1 MNSWINVDDYRTAA
15 KRRLP
20 RRVFDYL
27 EGGAEDERGLRHN
40 REAFANL
47 RFRPKR
53 LRDVS
58 TRDMSRVLFH
68 RKWPLPLVI
77 APTGLNDLFWP
88 QGDLALA
95 RSAARHGLPFVLST
109 AASASIED
117 IARQVDGELW
127 FQLYVVHRRLAEQL
141 VHRALAAGYTTLVL
155 TVDVVRNGIRER
167 DLRNRFALPLRVTP
181 GMLWEGLTH
190 PRWSASLLR
199 QGLPRLANFADID
212 SHDVEMQAAL
222 LSRSMDATFDWDGL
236 AWLRD
241 LWPHRLLVKGI
252 LTAED
257 ATRCVLFGAD
267 GVVLSNHGGRQ
278 LADCIA
284 PIEALADV
292 RAATRAPILI
302 DSGFR
307 RGSDIAKAIA
317 LGADLVMLGRAT
329 LYGLAAHGERGV
341 DEVID
346 VLRTQLDA
354 TLVQLGCSSLD
365 QLSSDYLHIPAAR
378 ARHTTETAA

>member
-1 MNSWINVDDYRTAA
+1 MNSWINVDDYRKAA
-15 KRRLP
+15 RRRLP

-40 REAFANL
+40 CEAFAKI

-53 LRDVS
+53 LHDVS

-68 RKWPLPLVI
+68 RRLPLPLVI

-109 AASASIED
+109 AASTSIED
-117 IARQVDGELW
+117 IARQADGEHW

-141 VHRALAAGYTTLVL
+141 VRRALAADYTTLVL
-155 TVDVVRNGIRER
+155 TVDVVRNGTRER
-167 DLRNRFALPLRVTP
+167 DLRNRFALPLCVTP
-181 GMLWEGLTH
+181 GLLWDGLTH
-190 PRWSASLLR
+190 PRWSVSVLR
-199 QGLPRLANFADID
+199 HGLPRLANFADID
-212 SHDVEMQAAL
+212 PHDIEMQAAV
-222 LSRSMDATFDWDGL
+222 LSRSMDATFDWNGL

-241 LWPHRLLVKGI
+241 LWPHRLLVKGL
-252 LTAED
+252 LTAAD
-257 ATRCVLFGAD
+257 ATRCVLLGVD
-267 GVVLSNHGGRQ
+267 GVVVSNHGGRQ
-278 LADCIA
+278 LDDCIA

-317 LGADLVMLGRAT
+317 LGADIVMLGRAT
-329 LYGLAAHGERGV
+329 LYGLAARGERGV
-341 DEVID
+341 DDVIGL
-346 VLRTQLDA
+346 LRAQLDSV
-354 TLVQLGCSSLD
+354 LVQLGCPSLD
-365 QLSSDYLHIPAAR
+365 QLDCDYLHIATTGS
-378 ARHTTETAA
+378 RHDTEIMT

>member
-1 MNSWINVDDYRTAA
+1 
-15 KRRLP
+15 
-20 RRVFDYL
+20 
-27 EGGAEDERGLRHN
+27 
-40 REAFANL
+40 
-47 RFRPKR
+47 
-53 LRDVS
+53 
-58 TRDMSRVLFH
+58 
-68 RKWPLPLVI
+68 
-77 APTGLNDLFWP
+77 
-88 QGDLALA
+88 
-95 RSAARHGLPFVLST
+95 
-109 AASASIED
+109 
-117 IARQVDGELW
+117 
-127 FQLYVVHRRLAEQL
+127 
-141 VHRALAAGYTTLVL
+141 
-155 TVDVVRNGIRER
+155 
-167 DLRNRFALPLRVTP
+167 
-181 GMLWEGLTH
+181 
-190 PRWSASLLR
+190 
-199 QGLPRLANFADID
+199 
-212 SHDVEMQAAL
+212 
-222 LSRSMDATFDWDGL
+222 
-236 AWLRD
+236 
-241 LWPHRLLVKGI
+241 VKGI